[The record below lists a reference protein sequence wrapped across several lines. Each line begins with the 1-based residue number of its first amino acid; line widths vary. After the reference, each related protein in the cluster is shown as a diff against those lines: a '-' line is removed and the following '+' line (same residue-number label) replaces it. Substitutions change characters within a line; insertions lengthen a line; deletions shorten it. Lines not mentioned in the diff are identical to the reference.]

1 MSFELREKMDEVGV
15 VFIDRRRLLCLCV
28 CMCWVFLSISKYQ
41 SGISH
46 VIKEIIF
53 IYYFN
58 IQYTVICKE
67 SRERGAVN
75 EGFDWERGA
84 AQEWDEI
91 YDDVV

>member
-46 VIKEIIF
+46 VIKEFIIL
-53 IYYFN
+53 I
-58 IQYTVICKE
+58 YTVYSNI
-67 SRERGAVN
+67 
-75 EGFDWERGA
+75 
-84 AQEWDEI
+84 
-91 YDDVV
+91 

>member
-1 MSFELREKMDEVGV
+1 MDEVGV

-53 IYYFN
+53 IIILIYS
-58 IQYTVICKE
+58 IQ
-67 SRERGAVN
+67 
-75 EGFDWERGA
+75 
-84 AQEWDEI
+84 
-91 YDDVV
+91 